1 MFNKSL
7 DMCGCEKSRS
17 YADERLIRQMMNK
30 ILEMSISVYEHLKLT
45 INVRNVELP
54 SRCVEMDQAA
64 IGI

>member
-1 MFNKSL
+1 
-7 DMCGCEKSRS
+7 
-17 YADERLIRQMMNK
+17 MMNK